1 MSLPKQSDATT
12 RIAAIHALDIPAPPP
27 AALNKPMARTEAVES
42 GKPSA
47 NIDGGSLVAFVTG
60 VSTGHRSDALNSTLL
75 AAMASDKLHD
85 RNDPKQVIQWYE
97 KYNSVLQLCGW
108 DAQQFS
114 FQKYTASGSSFS
126 INDAIIEI
134 VTAAATGPEVAVVE
148 AALNAL
154 RSLGSDNPWYDV
166 WNQHSHSTNGGNFQ
180 IVPVSDTN
188 GERNTLVMEVSAFA
202 FQSTEVDTTFLWT
215 NYHSSDVKLQYG
227 NQTMTLDEDVW
238 DQVSATVVA
247 KLGDNSRS
255 QIGNLS
261 I

>member
-1 MSLPKQSDATT
+1 MSLPKQLDATT
-12 RIAAIHALDIPAPPP
+12 RLAAIRALEIPSLPSVTPPP
-27 AALNKPMARTEAVES
+27 PMVRAEAVDPS
-42 GKPSA
+42 KPGA
-47 NIDGGSLVAFVTG
+47 AIDRGSLVAFVTG
-60 VSTGHRSDALNSTLL
+60 VSAGHRSDALNSTLL
-75 AAMASDKLHD
+75 AAMASDKLYD
-85 RNDPKQVIQWYE
+85 RNDPEQVIQWYE

-114 FQKYTASGSSFS
+114 FQEYTASGSSFS

-148 AALNAL
+148 AALDAL
-154 RSLGSDNPWYDV
+154 RKLGSDNPWYEV
-166 WNQHSHSTNGGNFQ
+166 WNQHSHSTTGGNFQ
-180 IVPVSDTN
+180 IVPVSDSN

-202 FQSTEVDTTFLWT
+202 FKTNEVDTEFLWT
-215 NYHSSDVKLQYG
+215 SYHSSSVQLRYG

-238 DQVSATVVA
+238 DQVSATVLS
-247 KLGDNSRS
+247 KLGNNDNT

>member
-1 MSLPKQSDATT
+1 MQLAEQLDATT
-12 RIAAIHALDIPAPPP
+12 RITSIRALDLPAPSS
-27 AALNKPMARTEAVES
+27 AARSIPMARAEAAAA

-47 NIDGGSLVAFVTG
+47 NVDRGSLVAFVTG

-75 AAMASDKLHD
+75 AAMASDKVYD
-85 RNDPKQVIQWYE
+85 RNNPQQVIQWYE
-97 KYNSVLQLCGW
+97 KYTHVLQLCGW
-108 DAQQFS
+108 DTQQFS

-154 RSLGSDNPWYDV
+154 RNLGSDNPWYEV

-188 GERNTLVMEVSAFA
+188 GERNTLVMEVSAFS
-202 FQSTEVDTTFLWT
+202 FQTTEVDTTFLWT

-238 DQVSATVVA
+238 DQVSAEVLS
-247 KLGDNSRS
+247 KLGDSDKS